1 MAGWRGASFRQC
13 NYYSSSSWNNEPVT
27 KEEKILNAVVFGIPI
42 AIFIFLFLLFML
54 AQISVAIEDGVA
66 WVLIIPFP
74 IYFLIRKFTKVRFK

>member
-1 MAGWRGASFRQC
+1 MRFKGASARQC

-27 KEEKILNAVVFGIPI
+27 KEEIILYCIVFGIPI
-42 AIFIFLFLLFML
+42 FIVIMLVFLFIL

-74 IYFLIRKFTKVRFK
+74 LFLLIKKFTKVRFK

>member
-1 MAGWRGASFRQC
+1 MRHAGFRQC

-27 KEEKILNAVVFGIPI
+27 KEEIILNCIVFGIPI
-42 AIFIFLFLLFML
+42 FIVIMLVFLFIL

-74 IYFLIRKFTKVRFK
+74 LFLLIKKFTKVRFK

>member
-1 MAGWRGASFRQC
+1 MRFKSPSYRQL

-27 KEEKILNAVVFGIPI
+27 KEEIILSYVVFGIPI
-42 AIFIFLFLLFML
+42 FIVIMLVFLFML
-54 AQISVAIEDGVA
+54 AQISVAIDEGVA

>member
-1 MAGWRGASFRQC
+1 MRFKSPSYRQL

-27 KEEKILNAVVFGIPI
+27 KEEIILNCIVFGIPI
-42 AIFIFLFLLFML
+42 FIVIMLAFLFIL

>member
-1 MAGWRGASFRQC
+1 MRFKGASFRQC

-27 KEEKILNAVVFGIPI
+27 KEEIILNCIVFGIPI
-42 AIFIFLFLLFML
+42 FIFIMLAFLFML
-54 AQISVAIEDGVA
+54 AQISVAINDGVA

>member
-1 MAGWRGASFRQC
+1 MAGWRGASFRQT

-74 IYFLIRKFTKVRFK
+74 LYLLIRKFTKVRFE